1 MQGLCCMSVVKD
13 FFRFKKYNIHTI
25 ANTPQDKPNKSS
37 GDKNKPTSTREKE
50 KYSTQHKTSESSG
63 DKNKFTSTPEK
74 EKYSTQHK
82 TSESSDHQHN
92 SNVCPEKEVES

>member
-1 MQGLCCMSVVKD
+1 MSVVKD

-50 KYSTQHKTSESSG
+50 KYSTQHKTSESS
-63 DKNKFTSTPEK
+63 
-74 EKYSTQHK
+74 
-82 TSESSDHQHN
+82 DHQHN